1 MWFKNELSAVFTFW
15 SAFTLLSSE
24 KSAFLQCIS
33 LCPLEKMLLFLDC
46 FPSAKFGLYFVCL
59 RVFVLFHF
67 FILVVSSQLVT
78 TKNADIGILLMCF
91 CSVVLP
97 QQFEKL
103 KQTNPSNCVSKVLEF
118 NNLMQ
123 KSR

>member
-1 MWFKNELSAVFTFW
+1 MNFQLSLHSGLLLLCYPQRKVHFYNASHSALLRRCCYFW
-15 SAFTLLSSE
+15 TVSLLQSLGFILFVWG
-24 KSAFLQCIS
+24 FL
-33 LCPLEKMLLFLDC
+33 FC
-46 FPSAKFGLYFVCL
+46 FI
-59 RVFVLFHF
+59 F